1 MEPGTE
7 LRAGHGT
14 GAKAL
19 LARALSG
26 ALNVPAFADSDVG
39 RIVSATAPVAAP
51 DIPFPSPNDVE
62 QRSIASRSIR
72 DGRSHAPITVAN
84 GAYEFVSKSAV
95 TGKQ

>member
-39 RIVSATAPVAAP
+39 RIVSATAPVA
-51 DIPFPSPNDVE
+51 
-62 QRSIASRSIR
+62 
-72 DGRSHAPITVAN
+72 VAN